1 MKLLK
6 LTSFYTTY
14 IRDFYARNL
23 GMESQTYAQQKAALD
38 YDAFGWGDFWSH
50 ALKPMDYEVME
61 VTANIEPLQM
71 AWAREHGVA
80 WRQATWVLDMAWE
93 QVIRFQPT
101 ILFVDDYS
109 TFSYQWLTEIR
120 QTCPSIGVILG
131 WCGAPPHDAGVFKAY
146 DAVLS
151 CIPELVDY
159 FRNHGHRS
167 FHLNHAFEPRLLGRL
182 AEVEQDIDFSFVGSI
197 NRGKDGH
204 GERERLL
211 VNLASQVPMQIFIPN
226 LDLTW
231 TEELKT
237 LAKGIL
243 YGVMQAS
250 KRIGIP
256 PGTLIKLPR
265 IGPAALWSFRPM
277 AAVHPRLKKFV
288 RPAVFGLEMYQTL
301 RRSKVT
307 FNHHIDI
314 SAQSASNMRL
324 FEATGVGAC
333 IITDWKNNLKELF
346 VPEQEI
352 VTYKSAGECAEKVR
366 WLLSH
371 PRERQMIAQAGQART
386 LRDYTFTQRAVQL
399 DKIIKNLLK
408 VKIP

>member
-6 LTSFYTTY
+6 LTSFYNSY
-14 IRDFYARNL
+14 ISDFYAKHPAL
-23 GMESQTYAQQKAALD
+23 ESQSYAQQKATLD

-50 ALKPMDYEVME
+50 ALMELDYEVME
-61 VTANIEPLQM
+61 VTANIEPLQW
-71 AWAREHGVA
+71 AWAREHEVE
-80 WRQATWVLDMAWE
+80 WRQATWLLDLARE

-109 TFSYQWLTEIR
+109 TFSYHWLTEIR
-120 QTCPSIGVILG
+120 QACPSIRLILG

-151 CIPELVDY
+151 CIPELVHY
-159 FRNHGHRS
+159 FRTHGHRS

-182 AEVEQDIDFSFVGSI
+182 EELNQDIDFSFVGSI

-211 VNLASQVPMQIFIPN
+211 VNLASQVPIQIFTPN

-237 LAKGIL
+237 LAKGTLFRVI
-243 YGVMQAS
+243 QAL
-250 KRIGIP
+250 KWTGMPQRA
-256 PGTLIKLPR
+256 LAKLPL
-265 IGPAALWSFRPM
+265 IGQAALWSYRPLI
-277 AAVHPRLKKFV
+277 AVHPRLKRFA
-288 RPAVFGLEMYQTL
+288 RPAVFGLEMYKTL
-301 RRSKVT
+301 RKSKVT

-314 SAQSASNMRL
+314 SANSASNMRM

-333 IITDWKNNLKELF
+333 LITDWKDNLKEFF
-346 VPEQEI
+346 VPEQEV
-352 VTYKSAGECAEKVR
+352 VTYKSVDECVEKVK
-366 WLLSH
+366 WLLNH
-371 PRERQMIAQAGQART
+371 PQERQMIAKAGQDRT
-386 LRDYTFTQRAVQL
+386 LKDHIFTQRVEQL
-399 DKIIKNLLK
+399 DKIIKSL
-408 VKIP
+408 